1 MRRFNG
7 KVFFSVA
14 VFFIFLF
21 ASHISY
27 GEIPLVVKGKVL
39 DEFSGEPLLCTI
51 EFRTNNGKKIKVNTL
66 EDGSY
71 QQVLTSGMTYDV
83 YIYDW
88 NILRTNLSYSVPYK
102 EDYQEIE
109 KDFYVKKLE
118 KGNTI
123 YKEDFFERSSSS
135 LTAEAEKFL
144 KELNTTMRFNRS
156 VKFDLYVN
164 AHDTYSRSS
173 RKIRS
178 LVEKRISTLKE
189 KIDSFPMFRDRL
201 ILVPDESKPDGKAS
215 TTNPDAI
222 IKVHD
227 IENIFD

>member
-1 MRRFNG
+1 MRQFNG
-7 KVFFSVA
+7 KVFFSVV
-14 VFFIFLF
+14 VFCFLLF

-27 GEIPLVVKGKVL
+27 GEIPLVVKGKVF
-39 DEFSGEPLLCTI
+39 DEFSGEPVLCTI

-88 NILRTNLSYSVPYK
+88 NILRTNLSYSVPHK

-109 KDFYVKKLE
+109 KDFYVKKFE
-118 KGNTI
+118 KGNII

-135 LTAEAEKFL
+135 LTAEAEDFL

-156 VKFDLYVN
+156 VKFDVYVN

-173 RKIRS
+173 RKIKS
-178 LVEKRISTLKE
+178 LVEKRVSSLKT
-189 KIDSFPMFRDRL
+189 KIDDFPMLRNRL
-201 ILVPDESKPDGKAS
+201 NLVPDESKPDGKAS

-222 IKVHD
+222 LKVHE
-227 IENIFD
+227 IKNIFE